1 LKNNEKLPN
10 LNSPGDPHIMPNPTD
25 INDSEQTL
33 ILDFASISA
42 DITDAGAILDLE
54 TIAFPDEKNRPW
66 ILSAIHV
73 NAPDLQFMARC
84 CLPFLIILYFAITLK
99 PTFLTLLPIIIA
111 FCALFFIFHIHI
123 YRLTK
128 QDLLRKH
135 HIVTANQMD
144 VAAAHLAW
152 LIDPSDPAPM
162 MMLVVIATIGNGV
175 LHGFASFRSLIQITA
190 WAAPLVYFLR
200 MAFIGFEPLS
210 LIFAALCA
218 FLVFYT
224 YVLSSRDDSLRLKNK
239 SRATRLELDNYK
251 LKQLGIALQKSEIRY
266 RNIFD
271 NSTAAMVLLEND
283 MRISLVNASFEKLTQ
298 YSKNELYAKKR
309 LSDIIYQDDLE
320 RIKRFH
326 SRRKKMGGT
335 TPTEY
340 ECKLV
345 DKFNN
350 IKHVIIRFNITQWHE
365 RIMATIEDVTV
376 QKRSRAAL
384 LKSGKKLRET
394 FALLSQSE
402 KGYRNL
408 FENTG
413 TATILVEKNMRITMV
428 NTKFTELTGYG
439 KNEIIG
445 KKRLSEFIERRNLF
459 RIRRFQIKQKKK
471 GLPLPTEYECLMIDK
486 SKQMKYVV
494 MKTYTPPEQDVSI
507 VSFFDIT
514 QRKQAEAALQEAHER
529 LQRLSTTDELTQ
541 VANRR
546 HFNERLTLEWNRLKR
561 EAMPLSLIM
570 CDVDCF
576 KSYNDTYG
584 HQRGDQCLSA
594 IAEAL
599 KKAVKRSGDLV
610 ARYGGE
616 EFTVIMP
623 NTDLQGAFALAEKTR
638 IAILNLK
645 IPSKSSVVSP
655 YVTLSLGVSS
665 LIPSHLLTPDAI
677 IKDADDALYEAKR
690 LGRNRYV
697 AGACCQQTGAEMPA
711 LALVSQ
717 QSRMN
722 PETS

>member
-1 LKNNEKLPN
+1 
-10 LNSPGDPHIMPNPTD
+10 MPNPID

-33 ILDFASISA
+33 ILDFASLSA
-42 DITDAGAILDLE
+42 EVTDEGAILDLD
-54 TIAFPDEKNRPW
+54 TIAFPEGKNRPW
-66 ILSAIHV
+66 FLSAIRI

-84 CLPFLIILYFAITLK
+84 CLPFFIILYFAITLK
-99 PTFLTLLPIIIA
+99 PPFLTLLPIILVL
-111 FCALFFIFHIHI
+111 CVLFLIFHIQA
-123 YRLTK
+123 YRLMK
-128 QDLLRKH
+128 QNRLRKS
-135 HIVTANQMD
+135 HIAAANQMD
-144 VAAAHLAW
+144 VAAAHLTW

-162 MMLVVIATIGNGV
+162 MMLVLVATIGNG
-175 LHGFASFRSLIQITA
+175 LQHGFASFRPLIQITA
-190 WAAPLVYFLR
+190 WAAPLVYLLR
-200 MAFIGFEPLS
+200 MAVTGFELFS
-210 LIFAALCA
+210 LILAAFCA

-224 YVLSSRDDSLRLKNK
+224 YVLSGRDEALRLNNE

-251 LKQLGIALQKSEIRY
+251 LKQLGRALQKSEIRY

-298 YSKNELYAKKR
+298 YSKNELYAKK
-309 LSDIIYQDDLE
+309 LSDIIYQEDLE
-320 RIKRFH
+320 RIRRFH
-326 SRRKKMGGT
+326 ARRKKMSGT

-345 DKFNN
+345 DKSNN

-365 RIMATIEDVTV
+365 RIMATIIDVTV

-486 SKQMKYVV
+486 AKNMKYVV

-514 QRKQAEAALQEAHER
+514 QRKQAEASLQEAHER
-529 LQRLSTTDELTQ
+529 LQRISTTDELTQ

-561 EAMPLSLIM
+561 EAMPLALIM

-576 KSYNDTYG
+576 KAFNDTYG

-599 KKAVKRSGDLV
+599 KKTARRSGDLV

-616 EFTVIMP
+616 EFTIIMP
-623 NTDLQGAFALAEKTR
+623 NTDLQSALALAEKVR

-645 IPSKSSVVSP
+645 IPNKSSVVSP

-697 AGACCQQTGAEMPA
+697 AGACCQQADMERST
-711 LALVSQ
+711 LTLVSQ
-717 QSRMN
+717 QPAMK
-722 PETS
+722 PETP